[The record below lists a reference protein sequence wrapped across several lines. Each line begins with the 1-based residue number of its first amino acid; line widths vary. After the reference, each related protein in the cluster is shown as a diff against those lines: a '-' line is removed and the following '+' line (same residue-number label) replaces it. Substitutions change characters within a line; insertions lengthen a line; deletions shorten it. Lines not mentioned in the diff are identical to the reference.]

1 MPVYVRTSNTVENNP
16 KIGAVMPPIVRPI
29 LALLSVE
36 RLKTFVKAGTVKTNT
51 ERKQQ
56 TTASKVINNN
66 Y

>member
-1 MPVYVRTSNTVENNP
+1 
-16 KIGAVMPPIVRPI
+16 MPPIVRPI